1 MSNQRPNWALIG
13 RLGCIGVK
21 LLSGQ
26 TAGTGALTGAVT
38 DPAGAVV
45 PNVAVTVTNTGS
57 GLARSATSGTDG
69 NYTVSLLPP
78 GMYKVRFSASGF
90 KTAEVGP
97 VAISVTRGY

>member
-38 DPAGAVV
+38 DTAGAIV

-78 GMYKVRFSASGF
+78 GTYKVRFSASGF